1 MVEESISIEELWNK
15 LISEGVEPHK
25 YNNYEVLDC
34 NNVETLTYGNKY
46 VAIKWVSRHKTSKH
60 LIKIVVKVEGSN
72 LSDDSFYDVT
82 VTTDHVC
89 MRYDKDHF
97 FENINAKNLRVN
109 DYVSVYDEVNKL
121 EVVGLIYIIDDLG
134 ITDEWVYD
142 LEVEDDMHSF
152 YADNILVHNSQF
164 INLQGVTDY
173 IRSKYNLPSQI
184 KNWSQTHR
192 NELWKI
198 VSDFTNNEINPF
210 VRNLVHTY
218 CGTTNQDVL
227 TYELEYMGDVGI
239 YEVKKHYA
247 VHKIFDEGDPV
258 DYIKY
263 SGIELKKASVPK
275 EMKQFLAEI
284 YEGVLLNNWGESEYT
299 EYVNSLFNKFKQFT
313 INEVA
318 LWKGYGTER
327 QSTGFLQMEKGATGI
342 SKACSYYNQLISA
355 LNLGKKYDTILLGNK
370 VRFCYI
376 EKSNKYGINCIAFPD
391 GGWPSEFDKLFKV
404 DYQTMFDKII
414 LSPLK
419 GFREAC
425 KFSDSDPTKQV
436 LFDIFS
442 L

>member
-1 MVEESISIEELWNK
+1 
-15 LISEGVEPHK
+15 
-25 YNNYEVLDC
+25 
-34 NNVETLTYGNKY
+34 
-46 VAIKWVSRHKTSKH
+46 
-60 LIKIVVKVEGSN
+60 
-72 LSDDSFYDVT
+72 
-82 VTTDHVC
+82 
-89 MRYDKDHF
+89 
-97 FENINAKNLRVN
+97 
-109 DYVSVYDEVNKL
+109 
-121 EVVGLIYIIDDLG
+121 
-134 ITDEWVYD
+134 
-142 LEVEDDMHSF
+142 MHAF

-173 IRSKYNLPSQI
+173 IRAKYNLPGQI

-284 YEGVLLNNWGESEYT
+284 YEGVLLNNWGEAEYT

-313 INEVA
+313 INDVA

-327 QSTGFLQMEKGATGI
+327 QSTGFL
-342 SKACSYYNQLISA
+342 
-355 LNLGKKYDTILLGNK
+355 
-370 VRFCYI
+370 
-376 EKSNKYGINCIAFPD
+376 
-391 GGWPSEFDKLFKV
+391 
-404 DYQTMFDKII
+404 
-414 LSPLK
+414 
-419 GFREAC
+419 
-425 KFSDSDPTKQV
+425 
-436 LFDIFS
+436 
-442 L
+442 